1 MDLSFIFPMT
11 RLLPR
16 NIYPIFRV
24 ISGTHPLENRWD
36 TGPCHGAPGEN
47 KIVLGQPA
55 RKLGFRI
62 CLKWVKTKPSY
73 GDMTGV
79 SWKIEHDIDLDCWWR
94 QKSMNIMSAFGTIGD
109 LGGGLQRPSPNSCGL
124 PSPHFPFILN
134 SPIYDHFMPIFP
146 WIFPSAKS
154 LQRGEGFHRHMLGHH
169 LGIAVFLCYQH
180 LLAERQ
186 AKEAMPVA
194 REPRQRKI
202 SQEMTSRSNEKGL
215 LHNNK
220 VYE

>member
-62 CLKWVKTKPSY
+62 CLKWVKNKPSY

-134 SPIYDHFMPIFP
+134 SPIYDHFMPIFHEFFP
-146 WIFPSAKS
+146 LPSRCSVVRVFTATCWATISALLCSSATNIFLQSAK
-154 LQRGEGFHRHMLGHH
+154 LK
-169 LGIAVFLCYQH
+169 
-180 LLAERQ
+180 RQ
-186 AKEAMPVA
+186 C
-194 REPRQRKI
+194 R
-202 SQEMTSRSNEKGL
+202 
-215 LHNNK
+215 
-220 VYE
+220 